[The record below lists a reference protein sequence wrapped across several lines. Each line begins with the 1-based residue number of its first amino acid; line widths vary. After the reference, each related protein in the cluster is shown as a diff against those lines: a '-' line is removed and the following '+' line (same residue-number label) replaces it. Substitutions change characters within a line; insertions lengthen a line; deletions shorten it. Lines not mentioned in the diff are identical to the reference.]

1 MAYRYIYLVGYWYMQ
16 QLYFSLN
23 TLIIQRLVERSSDLI
38 VVIGEWKMNK
48 GELVAT
54 IAETRGITKVQAE
67 RALNIVLKNMADAM
81 ERGERVTLVGFGS
94 FRVVER
100 AAQKGRNPQTGQTI
114 TIPAHNVVK
123 FKPGKRLCEKVQ

>member
-1 MAYRYIYLVGYWYMQ
+1 
-16 QLYFSLN
+16 
-23 TLIIQRLVERSSDLI
+23 
-38 VVIGEWKMNK
+38 MNK

-54 IAETRGITKVQAE
+54 IAQSHGITKVQAE
-67 RALNIVLKNMADAM
+67 RALTLVLRNMTDAM

-94 FRVVER
+94 FRVVGR
-100 AAQKGRNPQTGQTI
+100 AEQKGRHPRTGEAI